1 LSKLRVL
8 VTGGAGFIGSHLAEA
23 VLERGHTVRVVDRL
37 VPQVHH
43 SGSPQYLPDGVE
55 FLQGDVT
62 DPDLMARA
70 VDGVDAV
77 FHQAAEVGVGQSMYE
92 IGRYVHANALG
103 TAVLLEALLPH
114 RDRIEKLVVASSMS
128 IYGEGAYRCRDHGEV
143 DPGLRPPEQLLARD
157 WEAACPQCGLALTPL
172 PTPESKRLAPTSIY
186 AVTKQDQ
193 EQYSL
198 VVGRAYGIPT
208 VALRYFNVYGTR
220 QSLSNP
226 YTGACAIFASRL
238 LNGKPPL
245 IFEDGRQA
253 RDFVHVSDIVRAN
266 LLALEHDTL
275 DYQAVN
281 IGTGEPTSI
290 LDLAQLLAK
299 LLGVDLE
306 PELVGQYREGD
317 IRHCIA
323 DISLA
328 RDGLGFTPGM
338 AVADG
343 LADLVDWARE
353 QHAVDDVARATS
365 ELADRGLVR

>member
-1 LSKLRVL
+1 MKPLRVL
-8 VTGGAGFIGSHLAEA
+8 VTGGAGFIGSHLAEELLA
-23 VLERGHTVRVVDRL
+23 RGHEVRVVDRL

-43 SGSPQYLPDGVE
+43 SGSARYLPEGVE

-62 DPDLMARA
+62 DPALMERA

-92 IGRYVHANALG
+92 IGRYVNANDLG
-103 TAVLLEALLPH
+103 TAVLLEAVLAH
-114 RDRIEKLVVASSMS
+114 RDRIQKLVVASSMS
-128 IYGEGAYRCRDHGEV
+128 IYGEGAYRCREHGDV
-143 DPGLRPPEQLLARD
+143 DPGLRPVEQLLART
-157 WEAACPQCGLALTPL
+157 WEAVCPRCGLTLTPL
-172 PTPESKRLAPTSIY
+172 PTPESKRLTPASVY
-186 AVTKQDQ
+186 AITKQDQ
-193 EQYSL
+193 EQYCL
-198 VVGRAYGIPT
+198 VVGRAYGIPS
-208 VALRYFNVYGTR
+208 VALRYFNVYGPR

-238 LNGKPPL
+238 LNGKAPL
-245 IFEDGRQA
+245 VFEDGRQA
-253 RDFVHVSDIVRAN
+253 RDFIHVRDIVQAN

-290 LDLAQLLAK
+290 LDLAELLAK
-299 LLGVDLE
+299 LLGVELE
-306 PELVGQYREGD
+306 PEVVGQYREGD

-328 RDGLGFTPGM
+328 REGFGFAPQL

-365 ELADRGLVR
+365 ELVDRGLVR